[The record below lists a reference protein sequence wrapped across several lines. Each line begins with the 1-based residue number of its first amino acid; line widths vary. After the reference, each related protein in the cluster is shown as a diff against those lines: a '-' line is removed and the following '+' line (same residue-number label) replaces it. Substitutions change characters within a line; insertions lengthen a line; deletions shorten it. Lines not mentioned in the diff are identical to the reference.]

1 MGERERERNDTIDYI
16 LRLERVIMNNKNIVY
31 FGVFMNNNSVS
42 VLR

>member
-31 FGVFMNNNSVS
+31 FGVFMNNN
-42 VLR
+42 